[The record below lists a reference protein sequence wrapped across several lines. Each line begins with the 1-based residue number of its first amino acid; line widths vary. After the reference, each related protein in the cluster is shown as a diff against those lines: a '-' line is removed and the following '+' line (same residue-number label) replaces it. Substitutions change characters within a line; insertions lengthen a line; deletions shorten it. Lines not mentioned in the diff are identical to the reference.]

1 MTPALTTLLRW
12 ACDPIKLEAL
22 AGDLEEL
29 YGNRLHWRCV
39 RDVLSVCLFHSR
51 VNRRAVVALA
61 MAAMLLMI
69 TGPQPVSAFHYT
81 VSAVDPAGAFTLE
94 IRDRVVIAATLDGAT
109 VRPDYVVQ
117 TGDTLVIKG
126 GDRGRDFVIAIKA
139 QGGIA
144 WAARQP

>member
-1 MTPALTTLLRW
+1 MIPALTTLLRW
-12 ACDPIKLEAL
+12 ACDPAKLEAF

-29 YGNRLHWRCV
+29 YGDRFRWRCV

-61 MAAMLLMI
+61 STAMLLMI
-69 TGPQPVSAFHYT
+69 TGPQPPSAFHYT
-81 VSAVDPAGAFTLE
+81 VSAVDRVGAFTLE
-94 IRDRVVIAATLDGAT
+94 IRNRQVVGATLDGAP
-109 VRPDYVVQ
+109 VSPEHVVQ
-117 TGDTLVIKG
+117 TGDTLVIRG
-126 GDRGRDFVIAIKA
+126 GDRGRDFRIAINP